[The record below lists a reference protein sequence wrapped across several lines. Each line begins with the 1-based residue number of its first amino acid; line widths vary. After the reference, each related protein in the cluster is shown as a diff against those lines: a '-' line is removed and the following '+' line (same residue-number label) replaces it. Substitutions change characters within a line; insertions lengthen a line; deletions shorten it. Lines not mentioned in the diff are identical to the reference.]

1 MKDKRIFWR
10 FFKWT
15 LLIFLTLWAI
25 MAGILVYQNQQ
36 WRKREIQRTLWEIR
50 LKIGEE
56 MVQRTPYRS
65 NLDNLTYLLYQYSGQ
80 MALRSYDAWGNETN
94 RSQLLLGSFFYPKEN
109 DSIYMLF
116 DEVLT
121 VEEELELV
129 HRIIELK
136 KQIEGDNWWIGAFLL
151 SAPFKD
157 DSAYFEIAGVK
168 DFDQIVPLRI
178 VYHQGEES
186 ITVLDL
192 EPERYQNRPVTVL
205 EVTSHIAFYGG
216 LMSGPESPEER
227 LRIFRRLE
235 ANLDTLEELIVSDS
249 DMILHPNNSHT
260 ISMLPDGKTSRYDG
274 ISGESSENDLAYS
287 YWVDPFYIFYGLEW
301 VLALTFLLVLAL
313 AVFTAHVQ
321 ARSVRRERAF
331 TRAAAH
337 ELKTP
342 LAVLRTHAEALK
354 EDISPEKRGA
364 YLDVILDESDRMS
377 TLVGQLLDLSRL
389 EAGAELRRE
398 PLDLAALTAE
408 VLARLE
414 PAAQVGAIALV
425 LDLVPVQVE
434 GDRRRL
440 EELLAELG
448 TNALKH
454 CPPGGEV
461 RVVLRL
467 EGNRAR
473 LSVENDGPAIPAED
487 LPHLWEPFYKGDK
500 SRSREGGGSG
510 LGLALVKG
518 AAEAHKGTCR
528 AENRSGGGVRF
539 TIELPALHS
548 RT

>member
-15 LLIFLTLWAI
+15 LLIFLTLWAV

-36 WRKREIQRTLWEIR
+36 WRKREIQRTLWEIQQR
-50 LKIGEE
+50 VEE
-56 MVQRTPYRS
+56 EIEWRTPYRS

-129 HRIIELK
+129 HRITELK

-192 EPERYQNRPVTVL
+192 GPERYQNRPVTVL

-287 YWVDPFYIFYGLEW
+287 YWVDPLYIFYGLEW

-377 TLVGQLLDLSRL
+377 TLVGHLLDLSRL

>member
-129 HRIIELK
+129 HRITELK

-192 EPERYQNRPVTVL
+192 GPERYQNRPVTVL

-377 TLVGQLLDLSRL
+377 TLVGHLLDLSRL

-467 EGNRAR
+467 EVNRAR

>member
-1 MKDKRIFWR
+1 MKDKQVFWR

-15 LLIFLTLWAI
+15 MLIFLTLWAI

-129 HRIIELK
+129 HRITELK

-192 EPERYQNRPVTVL
+192 GPERYQNRPVTVL

-287 YWVDPFYIFYGLEW
+287 YWVDPLYIFYGLEW

-377 TLVGQLLDLSRL
+377 TLVGHLLDLSRL

>member
-36 WRKREIQRTLWEIR
+36 WRKREIQRTLWEIQQR
-50 LKIGEE
+50 VEE
-56 MVQRTPYRS
+56 EIEWRTPYRS

-129 HRIIELK
+129 HRITELK

-151 SAPFKD
+151 STPFKD

-192 EPERYQNRPVTVL
+192 GPERYQNRPVTVL
-205 EVTSHIAFYGG
+205 ETGSISFYGG

-235 ANLDTLEELIVSDS
+235 ANLDTLEEWIASDS
-249 DMILHPNNSHT
+249 DRVLHPNSYRND
-260 ISMLPDGKTSRYDG
+260 SMLPDGMTYRREGHFGNYHEG
-274 ISGESSENDLAYS
+274 DLAYS
-287 YWVDPFYIFYGLEW
+287 YWVDPLYIFYGLEW

-377 TLVGQLLDLSRL
+377 TLVGHLLDLSRL

-425 LDLVPVQVE
+425 LDFVPVQVE

>member
-36 WRKREIQRTLWEIR
+36 WRKREIQRTLWEIQQR
-50 LKIGEE
+50 VEE
-56 MVQRTPYRS
+56 EIEWRTPYRS

-129 HRIIELK
+129 HRITELK

-151 SAPFKD
+151 STPFKD

-192 EPERYQNRPVTVL
+192 GPERYQNRPVTVW
-205 EVTSHIAFYGG
+205 ETGSISFYGG

-235 ANLDTLEELIVSDS
+235 ANLDTLEEWIASDS
-249 DMILHPNNSHT
+249 DRVLHPNSYRND
-260 ISMLPDGKTSRYDG
+260 SMLPDGMTYRREGHFGNYHEG
-274 ISGESSENDLAYS
+274 DLAYS
-287 YWVDPFYIFYGLEW
+287 YWVDPLYIFYGLEW

-377 TLVGQLLDLSRL
+377 TLVGHLLDLSRL

>member
-36 WRKREIQRTLWEIR
+36 WRKREIQRTLWEIQQR
-50 LKIGEE
+50 VEE
-56 MVQRTPYRS
+56 EIEWRTPYRS

-129 HRIIELK
+129 HRITELK

-192 EPERYQNRPVTVL
+192 GPERYQNRPVTVL
-205 EVTSHIAFYGG
+205 ETGSISFYGG

-235 ANLDTLEELIVSDS
+235 ANLDTLEEWIASDS
-249 DMILHPNNSHT
+249 DRVLHPNSYRND
-260 ISMLPDGKTSRYDG
+260 SMLPDGMTYRREGHFGNYHEG
-274 ISGESSENDLAYS
+274 DLAYS
-287 YWVDPFYIFYGLEW
+287 YWVDPLYIFYGLEW

>member
-15 LLIFLTLWAI
+15 LLIFLTLWAV

-36 WRKREIQRTLWEIR
+36 WRKREIQRTLWEIQQR
-50 LKIGEE
+50 VEE
-56 MVQRTPYRS
+56 EIEWRTPYRS

-129 HRIIELK
+129 HRITELK

-192 EPERYQNRPVTVL
+192 GPERYQNRPVTVL
-205 EVTSHIAFYGG
+205 ETGSISFYGG

-235 ANLDTLEELIVSDS
+235 ANLDTLEEWIASDS
-249 DMILHPNNSHT
+249 DRVLHPNSYRND
-260 ISMLPDGKTSRYDG
+260 SMLPDGMTYRREGHFGNYHEG
-274 ISGESSENDLAYS
+274 DLAYS
-287 YWVDPFYIFYGLEW
+287 YWVDPLYIFYGLEW

-539 TIELPALHS
+539 TVELPALHS

>member
-10 FFKWT
+10 FFRWT
-15 LLIFLTLWAI
+15 LLIFLTLWAV

-50 LKIGEE
+50 QGVEE
-56 MVQRTPYRS
+56 EIEWRTPYRS

-129 HRIIELK
+129 HRITELK

-192 EPERYQNRPVTVL
+192 GPERYQNRPVTVL

>member
-1 MKDKRIFWR
+1 MKDKQVFLS
-10 FFKWT
+10 FFRWT
-15 LLIFLTLWAI
+15 MLIFLTLWAI

-129 HRIIELK
+129 HRITELK

-192 EPERYQNRPVTVL
+192 GPERYQNRPVTVL

-539 TIELPALHS
+539 TVELPALHS

>member
-1 MKDKRIFWR
+1 MKDKQVFLS
-10 FFKWT
+10 FFRWT
-15 LLIFLTLWAI
+15 MLIFLTLWAI

-36 WRKREIQRTLWEIR
+36 WRKREIQRTLWEIQQR
-50 LKIGEE
+50 VEE
-56 MVQRTPYRS
+56 EIEWRTPYRS

-129 HRIIELK
+129 HRITELK

-151 SAPFKD
+151 STPFKD

-178 VYHQGEES
+178 AYHQGEES

-192 EPERYQNRPVTVL
+192 GPERYQNRPVTVL
-205 EVTSHIAFYGG
+205 ETGSISFYGG

-235 ANLDTLEELIVSDS
+235 ANLDTLEEWIASDS
-249 DMILHPNNSHT
+249 DRVLHPNSYRND
-260 ISMLPDGKTSRYDG
+260 SMLPDGMTYRREGHFGNYHEG
-274 ISGESSENDLAYS
+274 DLAYS
-287 YWVDPFYIFYGLEW
+287 YWVDPLYIFYGLEW

>member
-36 WRKREIQRTLWEIR
+36 WRKREIQRTLWEIQQR
-50 LKIGEE
+50 VEE
-56 MVQRTPYRS
+56 EIEWRTPYRS

-129 HRIIELK
+129 HRITELK

-192 EPERYQNRPVTVL
+192 GPERYQNRPVTVL

-377 TLVGQLLDLSRL
+377 TLVGHLLDLSRL

>member
-1 MKDKRIFWR
+1 MKDKQVFLS
-10 FFKWT
+10 FFRWT
-15 LLIFLTLWAI
+15 VLIFLTLWAV

-36 WRKREIQRTLWEIR
+36 WRKREIQRTLWEIQQR
-50 LKIGEE
+50 VEE
-56 MVQRTPYRS
+56 EIEWRTPYRS

-129 HRIIELK
+129 HRITELK

-192 EPERYQNRPVTVL
+192 GPERYQNRPVTVL

-287 YWVDPFYIFYGLEW
+287 YWVDPLYIFYGLEW

>member
-36 WRKREIQRTLWEIR
+36 WRKREIQRTLWEIQQR
-50 LKIGEE
+50 VEE
-56 MVQRTPYRS
+56 EIEWRTPYRS

-129 HRIIELK
+129 HRITELK

-151 SAPFKD
+151 STPFKD

-192 EPERYQNRPVTVL
+192 GPERYQNRPVTVL
-205 EVTSHIAFYGG
+205 ETGSISFYGG

-235 ANLDTLEELIVSDS
+235 ANLDTLEEWIASDS
-249 DMILHPNNSHT
+249 DRVLHPNSYRND
-260 ISMLPDGKTSRYDG
+260 SMLPDGMTYRREGHFGNYHEG
-274 ISGESSENDLAYS
+274 DLAYS
-287 YWVDPFYIFYGLEW
+287 YWVDPLYIFYGLEW

>member
-129 HRIIELK
+129 HRITELK

-192 EPERYQNRPVTVL
+192 GPERYQNRPVTVL

-377 TLVGQLLDLSRL
+377 TLVGHLLDLSRL

>member
-15 LLIFLTLWAI
+15 LLIFLTLWAV

-36 WRKREIQRTLWEIR
+36 WRKREIQRTLWEIQQR
-50 LKIGEE
+50 VEE
-56 MVQRTPYRS
+56 EIEWRTPYRS

-129 HRIIELK
+129 HRITELK

-151 SAPFKD
+151 STPFKD

-192 EPERYQNRPVTVL
+192 GPERYQNRPVTVL
-205 EVTSHIAFYGG
+205 ETGSISFYGG

-235 ANLDTLEELIVSDS
+235 ANLDTLEEWIASDS
-249 DMILHPNNSHT
+249 DRVLHPNNNRND
-260 ISMLPDGKTSRYDG
+260 SMLPDGMTYRREGYFG
-274 ISGESSENDLAYS
+274 NYHEGDLAYS
-287 YWVDPFYIFYGLEW
+287 YWVDPLYIFYGLEW

-377 TLVGQLLDLSRL
+377 TLVGHLLDLSRL

>member
-1 MKDKRIFWR
+1 MKDKQVFLS
-10 FFKWT
+10 FFRWT
-15 LLIFLTLWAI
+15 MLIFLTLWAI

-36 WRKREIQRTLWEIR
+36 WRKREIQRTLWEIQQR
-50 LKIGEE
+50 VEE
-56 MVQRTPYRS
+56 EIEWRTPYRS

-129 HRIIELK
+129 HRITELK

-192 EPERYQNRPVTVL
+192 GPERYQNRPVTVL
-205 EVTSHIAFYGG
+205 ETGSISFYGG

-235 ANLDTLEELIVSDS
+235 ANLDTLEEWIASDS
-249 DMILHPNNSHT
+249 DRVLHPNSYRND
-260 ISMLPDGKTSRYDG
+260 SMLPDGMTYRREGHFGNYHEG
-274 ISGESSENDLAYS
+274 DLAYS
-287 YWVDPFYIFYGLEW
+287 YWVDPLYIFYGLEW

>member
-15 LLIFLTLWAI
+15 LLIFLTLWAV

-36 WRKREIQRTLWEIR
+36 WRKREIQRTLWEIQQR
-50 LKIGEE
+50 VEE
-56 MVQRTPYRS
+56 EIEWRTPYRS

-389 EAGAELRRE
+389 EARAELRRE

>member
-36 WRKREIQRTLWEIR
+36 WRKREIQRTLWEIQQR
-50 LKIGEE
+50 VEE
-56 MVQRTPYRS
+56 EIEWRTPYRS

-192 EPERYQNRPVTVL
+192 GPERYQNRPVTVL
-205 EVTSHIAFYGG
+205 ETGSISFYGG

-235 ANLDTLEELIVSDS
+235 ANLDTLEEWIASDS
-249 DMILHPNNSHT
+249 DRVLHPNSYRND
-260 ISMLPDGKTSRYDG
+260 SMLPDGMTYRREGHFGNYHEG
-274 ISGESSENDLAYS
+274 DLAYS
-287 YWVDPFYIFYGLEW
+287 YWVDPLYIFYGLEW

>member
-1 MKDKRIFWR
+1 M
-10 FFKWT
+10 
-15 LLIFLTLWAI
+15 
-25 MAGILVYQNQQ
+25 
-36 WRKREIQRTLWEIR
+36 
-50 LKIGEE
+50 
-56 MVQRTPYRS
+56 
-65 NLDNLTYLLYQYSGQ
+65 TYLLYQYSGQ

-192 EPERYQNRPVTVL
+192 GPERYQNRPVTVL
-205 EVTSHIAFYGG
+205 ETGSISFYGG

-235 ANLDTLEELIVSDS
+235 ANLDTLEEWIASDS
-249 DMILHPNNSHT
+249 DRVLHPNSYRND
-260 ISMLPDGKTSRYDG
+260 SMLPDGMTYRREGHFGNYHEG
-274 ISGESSENDLAYS
+274 DLAYS
-287 YWVDPFYIFYGLEW
+287 YWVDPLYIFYGLEW

>member
-129 HRIIELK
+129 HRITELK

-192 EPERYQNRPVTVL
+192 GPERYQNRPVTVL

-235 ANLDTLEELIVSDS
+235 ANLDTLEEWIASDS
-249 DMILHPNNSHT
+249 DRVLHPNSYRND
-260 ISMLPDGKTSRYDG
+260 SMLPDGMTYRREGHFGNYHEG
-274 ISGESSENDLAYS
+274 DLAYS
-287 YWVDPFYIFYGLEW
+287 YWVDPLYIFYGLEW

-377 TLVGQLLDLSRL
+377 TLVGHLLDLSRL

>member
-36 WRKREIQRTLWEIR
+36 WRKREIQRTLWEIQQR
-50 LKIGEE
+50 VEE
-56 MVQRTPYRS
+56 EIEWRTPYRS

-94 RSQLLLGSFFYPKEN
+94 RSQLLLGSFFHPKEI

-192 EPERYQNRPVTVL
+192 GPERYQNRPVTVL
-205 EVTSHIAFYGG
+205 ETGSISFYGG

-235 ANLDTLEELIVSDS
+235 ANLDTLEEWIASDS
-249 DMILHPNNSHT
+249 DRVLHPNSYRND
-260 ISMLPDGKTSRYDG
+260 SMLPDGMTYRREGHFGNYHEG
-274 ISGESSENDLAYS
+274 DLAYS
-287 YWVDPFYIFYGLEW
+287 YWVDPLYIFYGLEW

-377 TLVGQLLDLSRL
+377 TLVGHLLDLSRL

>member
-129 HRIIELK
+129 HRITELK

-192 EPERYQNRPVTVL
+192 GPERYQNRPVTVL

-377 TLVGQLLDLSRL
+377 TLVGHLLDLSRL

-539 TIELPALHS
+539 TVELPALHS

>member
-1 MKDKRIFWR
+1 MKDKQVFLS
-10 FFKWT
+10 FFRWT
-15 LLIFLTLWAI
+15 MLIFLTLWAI

-36 WRKREIQRTLWEIR
+36 WRKREIQRTLWEIQQR
-50 LKIGEE
+50 VEE
-56 MVQRTPYRS
+56 EIEWRTPYRS

-129 HRIIELK
+129 HRITELK

-151 SAPFKD
+151 STPFKD

-192 EPERYQNRPVTVL
+192 GPERYQNRPVTVL
-205 EVTSHIAFYGG
+205 ETGSISFYGG

-235 ANLDTLEELIVSDS
+235 ANLDTLEEWIASDS
-249 DMILHPNNSHT
+249 DRVLHPNSYRND
-260 ISMLPDGKTSRYDG
+260 SMLPDGMTYRREGHFGNYHEG
-274 ISGESSENDLAYS
+274 DLAYS
-287 YWVDPFYIFYGLEW
+287 YWVDPLYIFYGLEW

-377 TLVGQLLDLSRL
+377 TLVGHLLDLSRL

>member
-129 HRIIELK
+129 HRITELK

-192 EPERYQNRPVTVL
+192 GPERYQNRPVTVL

-467 EGNRAR
+467 EVNRAR

>member
-1 MKDKRIFWR
+1 MKDKQVFLS
-10 FFKWT
+10 FFRWT
-15 LLIFLTLWAI
+15 MLIFLTLWAI

-129 HRIIELK
+129 HRITELK

-192 EPERYQNRPVTVL
+192 GPERYQNRPVTVL
-205 EVTSHIAFYGG
+205 ETGSISFYGG

-287 YWVDPFYIFYGLEW
+287 YWVDPLYIFYGLEW

-377 TLVGQLLDLSRL
+377 TLVGHLLDLSRL

>member
-15 LLIFLTLWAI
+15 LLIFLTLWAV

-36 WRKREIQRTLWEIR
+36 WRKREIQRTLWEIQQR
-50 LKIGEE
+50 VEE
-56 MVQRTPYRS
+56 EIEWRTPYRS

-129 HRIIELK
+129 HRITELK

-151 SAPFKD
+151 STPFKD

-168 DFDQIVPLRI
+168 DFNQLVPLRI

-192 EPERYQNRPVTVL
+192 GPERYQNRPVTVL
-205 EVTSHIAFYGG
+205 EVTSYIAFYGG

-235 ANLDTLEELIVSDS
+235 ANLDTLEEWIASDS
-249 DMILHPNNSHT
+249 DRVLHPNNNRND
-260 ISMLPDGKTSRYDG
+260 SMLPDGMTYRREGYFG
-274 ISGESSENDLAYS
+274 NYHEGDLAYS

-377 TLVGQLLDLSRL
+377 TLVGHLLDLSRL

>member
-1 MKDKRIFWR
+1 MKDKQVFLS
-10 FFKWT
+10 FFRWT
-15 LLIFLTLWAI
+15 MLIFLTLWAI

-129 HRIIELK
+129 HRITELK

-192 EPERYQNRPVTVL
+192 GPERYQNRPVTVL

-235 ANLDTLEELIVSDS
+235 ANLDTLEEWIASDS
-249 DMILHPNNSHT
+249 DRVLHPNSYRND
-260 ISMLPDGKTSRYDG
+260 SMLPDGMTYRREGHFGNYHEG
-274 ISGESSENDLAYS
+274 DLAYS
-287 YWVDPFYIFYGLEW
+287 YWVDPLYIFYGLEW

-377 TLVGQLLDLSRL
+377 TLVGHLLDLSRL

-467 EGNRAR
+467 EVNRAR

>member
-129 HRIIELK
+129 HRITELK

-192 EPERYQNRPVTVL
+192 GPERYQNRPVTVL

-287 YWVDPFYIFYGLEW
+287 YWVDPLYIFYGLEW

-377 TLVGQLLDLSRL
+377 TLVGHLLDLSRL

>member
-36 WRKREIQRTLWEIR
+36 WRKREIQRTLWEIQQR
-50 LKIGEE
+50 VEE
-56 MVQRTPYRS
+56 EIEWRTPYRS

-129 HRIIELK
+129 HRITELK

-192 EPERYQNRPVTVL
+192 GPERYQNRPVTVL
-205 EVTSHIAFYGG
+205 ETGSISFYGG

-235 ANLDTLEELIVSDS
+235 ANLDTLEEWIASDS
-249 DMILHPNNSHT
+249 DRVLHPNSYRND
-260 ISMLPDGKTSRYDG
+260 SMLPDGMTYRREGHFGNYHEG
-274 ISGESSENDLAYS
+274 DLAYS
-287 YWVDPFYIFYGLEW
+287 YWVDPLYIFYGLEW

-377 TLVGQLLDLSRL
+377 TLVGHLLDLSRL
-389 EAGAELRRE
+389 EARAELRRE

>member
-15 LLIFLTLWAI
+15 LLIFLTLWAV

-36 WRKREIQRTLWEIR
+36 WRKREIQRTLWEIQQR
-50 LKIGEE
+50 VEE
-56 MVQRTPYRS
+56 EIEWRTPYRS

-129 HRIIELK
+129 HRITELK

-151 SAPFKD
+151 STPFKD

-192 EPERYQNRPVTVL
+192 GPERYQNRPVTVL
-205 EVTSHIAFYGG
+205 ETGSISFYGG

-235 ANLDTLEELIVSDS
+235 ANLDTLEEWIASDS
-249 DMILHPNNSHT
+249 DRVLHPNSYRND
-260 ISMLPDGKTSRYDG
+260 SMLPDGMTYRREGHFGNYHEG
-274 ISGESSENDLAYS
+274 DLAYS
-287 YWVDPFYIFYGLEW
+287 YWVDPLYIFYGLEW

>member
-129 HRIIELK
+129 HRITELK

-151 SAPFKD
+151 STPFKD

-192 EPERYQNRPVTVL
+192 GPERYQNRPVTVL

-377 TLVGQLLDLSRL
+377 TLVGHLLDLSRL

-539 TIELPALHS
+539 TIELPTLHS

>member
-1 MKDKRIFWR
+1 MKDKQVFLS
-10 FFKWT
+10 FFRWT
-15 LLIFLTLWAI
+15 MLIFLTLWAI

-129 HRIIELK
+129 HRITELK

-192 EPERYQNRPVTVL
+192 GPERYQNRPVTVL

-377 TLVGQLLDLSRL
+377 TLVGHLLDLSRL
-389 EAGAELRRE
+389 EARAELRRE

-467 EGNRAR
+467 EVNRAR

-539 TIELPALHS
+539 TVELPALHS

>member
-36 WRKREIQRTLWEIR
+36 WRKREIQRTLWEIQQR
-50 LKIGEE
+50 VEE
-56 MVQRTPYRS
+56 EIEWRTPYRS

-192 EPERYQNRPVTVL
+192 GPERYQNRPVTVL

-287 YWVDPFYIFYGLEW
+287 YWVDPLYIFYGLEW

-425 LDLVPVQVE
+425 LDLVPLQVE

-539 TIELPALHS
+539 TVELPALHS

>member
-1 MKDKRIFWR
+1 MKDKQVFLS
-10 FFKWT
+10 FFRWT
-15 LLIFLTLWAI
+15 MLIFLTLWAI

-129 HRIIELK
+129 HRITELK

-192 EPERYQNRPVTVL
+192 GPERYQNRPVTVL

-377 TLVGQLLDLSRL
+377 TLVGHLLDLSRL

>member
-1 MKDKRIFWR
+1 MKDKQVFLS
-10 FFKWT
+10 FFRWT
-15 LLIFLTLWAI
+15 VLIFLTLWAI

-129 HRIIELK
+129 HRITELK

-192 EPERYQNRPVTVL
+192 GPERYQNRPVTVL

-287 YWVDPFYIFYGLEW
+287 YWVDPLYIFYGLEW

-377 TLVGQLLDLSRL
+377 TLVGHLLDLSRL

>member
-129 HRIIELK
+129 HRITELK

-186 ITVLDL
+186 TTVLDL
-192 EPERYQNRPVTVL
+192 GPERYQNRPVTVL

-377 TLVGQLLDLSRL
+377 TLVGHLLDLSRL

>member
-15 LLIFLTLWAI
+15 LLIFLTLWAV

-36 WRKREIQRTLWEIR
+36 WRKREIQRTLWEIQQR
-50 LKIGEE
+50 VEE
-56 MVQRTPYRS
+56 EIEWRTPYRS

-129 HRIIELK
+129 HRITELK

-192 EPERYQNRPVTVL
+192 GPERYQNRPVTVL

-377 TLVGQLLDLSRL
+377 TLVGHLLDLSRL

-539 TIELPALHS
+539 TVELPALHS

>member
-1 MKDKRIFWR
+1 MKDKQVFLS
-10 FFKWT
+10 FFRWT
-15 LLIFLTLWAI
+15 MLIFLTLWAI

-36 WRKREIQRTLWEIR
+36 WRKREIQRTLWEIQQR
-50 LKIGEE
+50 VEE
-56 MVQRTPYRS
+56 EIEWRTPYRS

-129 HRIIELK
+129 HRITELK

-192 EPERYQNRPVTVL
+192 GPERYQNRPVTVL
-205 EVTSHIAFYGG
+205 ETGSISFYGG

-235 ANLDTLEELIVSDS
+235 ANLDTLEEWIASDS
-249 DMILHPNNSHT
+249 DRVLHPNSYRND
-260 ISMLPDGKTSRYDG
+260 SMLPDGMTYRREGHFGNYHEG
-274 ISGESSENDLAYS
+274 DLAYS
-287 YWVDPFYIFYGLEW
+287 YWVDPLYIFYGLEW

-377 TLVGQLLDLSRL
+377 TLVGHLLDLSRL